1 MPHCRIAFIDDQ
13 DPADPSLHQA
23 LAQED
28 KIEALENAAVDAE
41 GLTRLEAY
49 QPDVVVVEMDRPNL
63 DGIEVTRRVK
73 TLCNLKVLILTHQ
86 DDAQTVLDAF
96 AAGADSYCM
105 KDKPLSAL
113 INAIQATAQGQA
125 WIDPAIA
132 NVVLSQLRQSYR
144 RYSSAAAPF
153 QSEELSTEDTYP
165 YPLSDRELQ
174 VLQLIVDGLDNAA
187 IAIELHIG
195 IGTVKTHVRHIF
207 SKLSVSDRT
216 QAAVRALRLGLAQ

>member
-1 MPHCRIAFIDDQ
+1 LDMPHCRIAFIEDRN
-13 DPADPSLHQA
+13 PMHTSLHQA
-23 LAQED
+23 LAQDD
-28 KIEALENAAVDAE
+28 KIETLEDAAVDAE

-49 QPDVVVVEMDRPNL
+49 RPDVVVIEMDESGL
-63 DGIEVTRRVK
+63 TGIEVARRVK

-113 INAIQATAQGQA
+113 VSAIQATAQGQA

-144 RYSSAAAPF
+144 RFSSAASTV
-153 QSEELSTEDTYP
+153 QSEPPNLEAA
-165 YPLSDRELQ
+165 PLSERELQ

-187 IAIELHIG
+187 IAIQLHIG
-195 IGTVKTHVRHIF
+195 IGTVKTHVRHVL

-216 QAAVRALRLGLAQ
+216 QAAVRALRLGLVD

>member
-1 MPHCRIAFIDDQ
+1 MSYCRIAFIDDP
-13 DPADPSLHQA
+13 DPANPSLHQA

-73 TLCNLKVLILTHQ
+73 TLCNLKVLVLTHQ

-105 KDKPLSAL
+105 KDKPLSAVVS
-113 INAIQATAQGQA
+113 AIQATAQGQA

-132 NVVLSQLRQSYR
+132 NVVLTQLRQSYR
-144 RYSSAAAPF
+144 RYSSTATTLQA
-153 QSEELSTEDTYP
+153 EDLSTEEI
-165 YPLSDRELQ
+165 YPLSERELQ

-195 IGTVKTHVRHIF
+195 IGTVKTHVRHILG
-207 SKLSVSDRT
+207 KLSVSDRT

>member
-1 MPHCRIAFIDDQ
+1 MPHCRIAFIEDRDS
-13 DPADPSLHQA
+13 AHPSLHQA
-23 LAQED
+23 LVEND

-41 GLTRLEAY
+41 GLMRLEAY
-49 QPDVVVVEMDRPNL
+49 QPDVVVIEMGMPDLN
-63 DGIEVTRRVK
+63 GIEMTRRVK
-73 TLCNLKVLILTHQ
+73 TLCNLKVLILTHR

-113 INAIQATAQGQA
+113 VSAIQTTAQGQA

-144 RYSSAAAPF
+144 RFSSTASTA
-153 QSEELSTEDTYP
+153 QSETPFTLEAN
-165 YPLSDRELQ
+165 PLSDRELQ

-187 IAIELHIG
+187 IAIQLHIG
-195 IGTVKTHVRHIF
+195 IGTVKTHVRNIL

-216 QAAVRALRLGLAQ
+216 QAAVRALRLGLAD

>member
-1 MPHCRIAFIDDQ
+1 MPYCRIAFIEDR
-13 DPADPSLHQA
+13 DPTHTSLHQA
-23 LAQED
+23 LAQDD

-41 GLTRLEAY
+41 GLSRLEAY
-49 QPDVVVVEMDRPNL
+49 QPDVVVIEMDQPDL
-63 DGIEVTRRVK
+63 DGIEVARRVK

-113 INAIQATAQGQA
+113 VSAIQTTAQGQA

-144 RYSSAAAPF
+144 RFSGTASTT
-153 QSEELSTEDTYP
+153 QSETLFTLEAS
-165 YPLSDRELQ
+165 PLSDRELQ
-174 VLQLIVDGLDNAA
+174 VLQLIVDGFDNAE
-187 IAIELHIG
+187 IALRLHIG
-195 IGTVKTHVRHIF
+195 VGTVKTHVRHIL

-216 QAAVRALRLGLAQ
+216 QAAVRALRLGLVD

>member
-1 MPHCRIAFIDDQ
+1 MSYCRIAFIDDS

-73 TLCNLKVLILTHQ
+73 TLRNLKVLILTHQ

-113 INAIQATAQGQA
+113 VSAIQATAQGQA

-132 NVVLSQLRQSYR
+132 NVVLTQLRQSYR
-144 RYSSAAAPF
+144 RYSSTATTLQA
-153 QSEELSTEDTYP
+153 EDLSTEET

-195 IGTVKTHVRHIF
+195 IGTVKTHVRHILG
-207 SKLSVSDRT
+207 KLSVSDRT

>member
-1 MPHCRIAFIDDQ
+1 MPHCRIAFIEDH
-13 DPADPSLHQA
+13 DPAHTSLQQA
-23 LAQED
+23 LAQDD

-49 QPDVVVVEMDRPNL
+49 QPDVVVIEMDEPDLN
-63 DGIEVTRRVK
+63 GIEVTRRVK
-73 TLCNLKVLILTHQ
+73 THCNLKVLILTHQ

-113 INAIQATAQGQA
+113 VSAIQTTAQGQA

-144 RYSSAAAPF
+144 RFSGAALTAQLGTPF
-153 QSEELSTEDTYP
+153 TLEA
-165 YPLSDRELQ
+165 YPLSERELQ
-174 VLQLIVDGLDNAA
+174 VLQLIVDGLDNAT
-187 IAIELHIG
+187 IALQLHIG
-195 IGTVKTHVRHIF
+195 IGTVKTHVRNIL

-216 QAAVRALRLGLAQ
+216 QAAVRALRLGLAL

>member
-1 MPHCRIAFIDDQ
+1 MSYCRIAFIDDP
-13 DPADPSLHQA
+13 DPANPSLHQA

-73 TLCNLKVLILTHQ
+73 TLRNLKVLVLTHQ

-113 INAIQATAQGQA
+113 VSAIQATAQGQA

-132 NVVLSQLRQSYR
+132 NVVLTQLRQSYR
-144 RYSSAAAPF
+144 RYSSTATTLQA
-153 QSEELSTEDTYP
+153 EDLSTEEI

-195 IGTVKTHVRHIF
+195 IGTVKTHVRHILG
-207 SKLSVSDRT
+207 KLSVSDRT

>member
-1 MPHCRIAFIDDQ
+1 MPHCRIAFIEDCNPTQ
-13 DPADPSLHQA
+13 TSLHQA
-23 LAQED
+23 LAQDD
-28 KIEALENAAVDAE
+28 KIEALENAAADAE

-49 QPDVVVVEMDRPNL
+49 QPDVVVVEMGLPDLN
-63 DGIEVTRRVK
+63 GIEVTRRVK

-113 INAIQATAQGQA
+113 VSAIQATAQGQA

-132 NVVLSQLRQSYR
+132 NVVLAQLRQSYGR
-144 RYSSAAAPF
+144 FSSADSVA
-153 QSEELSTEDTYP
+153 QSETPLTLEA

-195 IGTVKTHVRHIF
+195 IGTVKTHVRNIL

>member
-73 TLCNLKVLILTHQ
+73 TLCNLKVLVLTHQ

-113 INAIQATAQGQA
+113 VSAIQATAQGQA

-144 RYSSAAAPF
+144 RYSSVAATL
-153 QSEELSTEDTYP
+153 QSEERSTEET

-187 IAIELHIG
+187 IAIKLHIG
-195 IGTVKTHVRHIF
+195 IGTVKTHVRHILG
-207 SKLSVSDRT
+207 KLSVSDRT

>member
-1 MPHCRIAFIDDQ
+1 MPHCRIAFIEDR
-13 DPADPSLHQA
+13 DPTHTSLHQA
-23 LAQED
+23 LAQDD

-49 QPDVVVVEMDRPNL
+49 QPDVVVIEMDEPDLN
-63 DGIEVTRRVK
+63 GIEVARRVK
-73 TLCNLKVLILTHQ
+73 TLCNFKVLILTHQ

-113 INAIQATAQGQA
+113 VSAIQTTAQGQA

-132 NVVLSQLRQSYR
+132 NVVLSQLRLSYR
-144 RYSSAAAPF
+144 RFSNAASTA
-153 QSEELSTEDTYP
+153 QSESLNLEA

-174 VLQLIVDGLDNAA
+174 VLQLIVDGYDNAA
-187 IAIELHIG
+187 IAIQLHIG
-195 IGTVKTHVRHIF
+195 IGTVKTHVRHILG
-207 SKLSVSDRT
+207 KLSVSDRT
-216 QAAVRALRLGLAQ
+216 QAAVRALRLGLVN

>member
-1 MPHCRIAFIDDQ
+1 MSYCRIAFIDDP
-13 DPADPSLHQA
+13 DPANPSLHQA

-73 TLCNLKVLILTHQ
+73 TLCNLKVLVLTHQ
-86 DDAQTVLDAF
+86 NDAQTVLDAF

-105 KDKPLSAL
+105 KDKPLSAVVS
-113 INAIQATAQGQA
+113 AIQATAQGQA
-125 WIDPAIA
+125 WIDPVIA
-132 NVVLSQLRQSYR
+132 NVVLTQLRQSYR
-144 RYSSAAAPF
+144 RYSSTATTLQA
-153 QSEELSTEDTYP
+153 EDLSTEEI
-165 YPLSDRELQ
+165 YPLSERELQ

-195 IGTVKTHVRHIF
+195 IGTVKTHVRHILG
-207 SKLSVSDRT
+207 KLSVSDRT

>member
-1 MPHCRIAFIDDQ
+1 MSYCRIAFIDDP
-13 DPADPSLHQA
+13 DPANPSLHQA

-73 TLCNLKVLILTHQ
+73 TLCNLKVLVLTHQ

-105 KDKPLSAL
+105 KDKPLSAVVS
-113 INAIQATAQGQA
+113 AIQATAQGQA

-132 NVVLSQLRQSYR
+132 NVVLTQLRQSYR
-144 RYSSAAAPF
+144 RYSSTATTLQA
-153 QSEELSTEDTYP
+153 EDLSTEEI

-195 IGTVKTHVRHIF
+195 IGTVKTHVRHILG
-207 SKLSVSDRT
+207 KLSVSDRT